1 MTEIGHKIATASLW
15 SMGGKLIARLI
26 DFLTLLL
33 LARLLT
39 PEDFGLVAI
48 AVSIL
53 VIVETVLEL
62 PLTQALLCHET
73 LTDDLLDT
81 AFTLSLIRGGIIA
94 ALMLSLAWPIGYLY
108 DDMRLV
114 PLMATLSLAP
124 AMRSLVS
131 PRMVIFMRAFDFKRE
146 FAIDLM
152 VKLASLIAAVSV
164 AATTHSYWGL
174 AIGSVTGPAFA
185 LFASYVFAPMRPR
198 LGLREWRSFRDI
210 IGWNSVSQILM
221 SFNWQ
226 LDRLLL
232 PRFTSLSAL
241 GAFSVADSIAGIP
254 HQVFVGPLMRPLIAG
269 FARVDEGQKRI
280 LAYLKATHAVTLTAT
295 PILLILTVLAEPVLR
310 VAVGDKWTFAAPVF
324 QGLCI
329 VSILTLPSAI
339 MPPLAMVMDQT
350 RLVALRMFVEFA
362 LRAPVTV
369 LLVIKFG
376 LEGAIAARMIG
387 VAVAYLAS
395 LLIVRRLIGVAVRA
409 QLAAFLRALLPS
421 VPMLMFLFVLAP
433 WVSALP
439 PGLELL
445 LVLGLTSVAA
455 MTLFWLTAIA
465 FWHASERPSGLEWI
479 ILQRMEAGRQ
489 RFFGMKEQRS

>member
-1 MTEIGHKIATASLW
+1 MTAIGHKIATASLW
-15 SMGGKLIARLI
+15 SVGGKLIARLI
-26 DFLTLLL
+26 DFFSLLL

-62 PLTQALLCHET
+62 PLTQALLRHET

-94 ALMLSLAWPIGYLY
+94 ALLLSLAWPVAYFY
-108 DDMRLV
+108 DEPRLL

-131 PRMVIFMRAFDFKRE
+131 PRMVVFMRAFDFKRE

-152 VKLASLIAAVSV
+152 VKLASLIAAVGV
-164 AATTHSYWGL
+164 AATTRSYWGL
-174 AIGSVTGPAFA
+174 AIGSVTGPCLA
-185 LFASYVFAPMRPR
+185 LVASYVFAPMRPR
-198 LGLREWRSFRDI
+198 LGLREWQSFRDI
-210 IGWNSVSQILM
+210 IGWNSVSQVLM

-232 PRFTSLSAL
+232 PRFTGLSAL

-254 HQVFVGPLMRPLIAG
+254 HQVFVGPLLRPLIAG

-280 LAYLKATHAVTLTAT
+280 LAYLKATHAVTLAAA
-295 PILLILTVLAEPVLR
+295 PVLMILTVLAEPMLR
-310 VAVGDKWTFAAPVF
+310 VAVGDQWTFAAPVF

-339 MPPLAMVMDQT
+339 MPPLAMVLDQT

-362 LRAPVTV
+362 LRVPITV
-369 LLVIKFG
+369 LLVVKFG
-376 LEGAIAARMIG
+376 LEGAVAARLIG
-387 VAVAYLAS
+387 VAVAYLTS
-395 LLIVRRLIGVAVRA
+395 LLIVRRLIGVAIWV
-409 QLAAFLRALLPS
+409 QLATFLRALLPG
-421 VPMLMFLFVLAP
+421 VPMLMFLFMVQP
-433 WVSALP
+433 WLSDLP
-439 PGLELL
+439 AG
-445 LVLGLTSVAA
+445 LGLLFAVGLSGMVALA
-455 MTLFWLTAIA
+455 LFWLAALA
-465 FWHASERPSGLEWI
+465 FWHVSERPSGLEWI
-479 ILQRMEAGRQ
+479 VIQKIEAGRQ
-489 RFFGMKEQRS
+489 RLTGMTEQSS

>member
-146 FAIDLM
+146 FCDRSDGQARLADCRGECRGDHTQLLGAGDRFRHWSSLCAIRL
-152 VKLASLIAAVSV
+152 LCLRSHAAASWIARVEK
-164 AATTHSYWGL
+164 
-174 AIGSVTGPAFA
+174 F
-185 LFASYVFAPMRPR
+185 PR
-198 LGLREWRSFRDI
+198 HHR
-210 IGWNSVSQILM
+210 WNSVSQILM

-254 HQVFVGPLMRPLIAG
+254 HQVFVGR
-269 FARVDEGQKRI
+269 
-280 LAYLKATHAVTLTAT
+280 
-295 PILLILTVLAEPVLR
+295 
-310 VAVGDKWTFAAPVF
+310 
-324 QGLCI
+324 
-329 VSILTLPSAI
+329 
-339 MPPLAMVMDQT
+339 
-350 RLVALRMFVEFA
+350 
-362 LRAPVTV
+362 
-369 LLVIKFG
+369 
-376 LEGAIAARMIG
+376 
-387 VAVAYLAS
+387 
-395 LLIVRRLIGVAVRA
+395 
-409 QLAAFLRALLPS
+409 
-421 VPMLMFLFVLAP
+421 
-433 WVSALP
+433 
-439 PGLELL
+439 
-445 LVLGLTSVAA
+445 
-455 MTLFWLTAIA
+455 
-465 FWHASERPSGLEWI
+465 
-479 ILQRMEAGRQ
+479 
-489 RFFGMKEQRS
+489 